1 VQFFLCRFPYCLK
14 LFQICLIYQEVFN
27 DKKPFNAINM
37 LHWRSC
43 FTTTV
48 CFSGY
53 QPWVV
58 GNPQNQ
64 HKDNQIGNPTAL
76 QYGSWPMQVP
86 TLVGLL
92 KIPCDVSVGEIK
104 SLNLSKR
111 KRIKLIIITMNE
123 FLMSECQILLCFFS
137 AQQSIQQSL
146 PCTSRGSSSARRCR
160 TSRRP
165 QSVGTSGIN
174 LSQGSQPQSVLRAT
188 WDRKQGVN
196 FINILRAAF
205 MNADSESAKNTD
217 KLPVFF
223 VLLGSVC
230 KKVSCRILINPRSR
244 RPN

>member
-1 VQFFLCRFPYCLK
+1 MQS
-14 LFQICLIYQEVFN
+14 ICCIEGPVLQQQSVSVVIMV
-27 DKKPFNAINM
+27 INPGQ
-37 LHWRSC
+37 LATRK
-43 FTTTV
+43 
-48 CFSGY
+48 
-53 QPWVV
+53 
-58 GNPQNQ
+58 NQ

-76 QYGSWPMQVP
+76 QYGSWQMQVP

-123 FLMSECQILLCFFS
+123 FLMPECQILLCFS

-146 PCTSRGSSSARRCR
+146 PCTSRGSSSARWCR

-188 WDRKQGVN
+188 
-196 FINILRAAF
+196 
-205 MNADSESAKNTD
+205 
-217 KLPVFF
+217 
-223 VLLGSVC
+223 
-230 KKVSCRILINPRSR
+230 
-244 RPN
+244 